1 MILKKKLK
9 QVYKENLYWLS
20 NAKLRTMFDQSQEN
34 LETVNGPPRHDELV
48 KNGKNR
54 VLLSL

>member
-1 MILKKKLK
+1 MRIQREFIL
-9 QVYKENLYWLS
+9 
-20 NAKLRTMFDQSQEN
+20 AKLRKMLDQSQEN